1 MHSSSNL
8 FLLINP
14 CKNVSKHSTASLKN
28 IGLKQVLATPIIC
41 KCLQCTFILNS
52 TDKILHLNG
61 VE

>member
-14 CKNVSKHSTASLKN
+14 CKNVKK

-41 KCLQCTFILNS
+41 NCLQCTFILNS
-52 TDKILHLNG
+52 TDKILNLNG

>member
-1 MHSSSNL
+1 MDSSSNL

-14 CKNVSKHSTASLKN
+14 CKNVSKHNQLRVKK

-41 KCLQCTFILNS
+41 NYLQCTFILNS